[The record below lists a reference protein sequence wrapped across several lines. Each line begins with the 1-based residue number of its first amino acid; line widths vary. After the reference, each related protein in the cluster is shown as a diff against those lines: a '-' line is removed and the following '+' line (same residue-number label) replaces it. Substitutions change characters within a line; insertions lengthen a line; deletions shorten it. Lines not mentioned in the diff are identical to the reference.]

1 MEEQNVLDK
10 TKGRR
15 NKKMEKSLEKLI
27 VKKMVILV
35 TIALS
40 LLGAVS
46 CFLTYI
52 STNQLLKR
60 TVGETA
66 SITADSISYQ
76 LDASKNVVSEI
87 GSLARFSNPDVSKED
102 KQALIEQKRNTYSAR
117 EAGILDVNGVD
128 IFTGEDF
135 GSFGFFARSM
145 AGETCVSSPV
155 VNADRTEAK
164 IYISAPLWQDGMPG
178 TKVAGVVYL
187 VPEED
192 YLDKIV
198 AAVNVSANG
207 YAYML
212 DGAGTTIAHKD
223 HQSVLLEE
231 NTAEDAKTNS
241 KLKKIAAIEQKM
253 TAGES
258 GFAFYA
264 YGGTIKLMAYAPIA
278 GTDGWSVGVNA
289 PKKDF
294 MGTVYLAI
302 VLSLIMLIGSVVVD
316 AIIIKNLA
324 AGISKPIQICA
335 DRLRLLAE
343 GDLRSEIPDMER
355 EDEIGILI
363 HSTKTIAERL
373 QQIIGDMAYVLG
385 NMGQGNFNVDSM
397 ETASYIGDFE
407 PLLTSQREI
416 SAKLNEALRGI
427 QETAGQVTLG
437 SAQLAEGAQTLACGA
452 TDQASSVEEILA
464 TVNEVTDKV
473 VKNAKDAGATSESA
487 RKMEEE
493 TKAST
498 AQMEQMMEAMSR
510 ISEKSAQIGNIIA
523 SIEDIASQTNLLSL
537 NASIEA
543 ARAGEAGRGFAVVA
557 GEIGQLANQSAA
569 AVDETRKLIEDTLK
583 EVQNGD
589 AIAKDTAVTLDKL
602 IAGLQTIIADIE
614 TVGSECEQ
622 QAEMMQQLNM
632 GIEQISNVVESNSA
646 AAQETSATSEEL
658 SAQATAMNELV
669 ERFQLKED

>member
-1 MEEQNVLDK
+1 
-10 TKGRR
+10 
-15 NKKMEKSLEKLI
+15 
-27 VKKMVILV
+27 
-35 TIALS
+35 
-40 LLGAVS
+40 
-46 CFLTYI
+46 
-52 STNQLLKR
+52 
-60 TVGETA
+60 
-66 SITADSISYQ
+66 
-76 LDASKNVVSEI
+76 
-87 GSLARFSNPDVSKED
+87 
-102 KQALIEQKRNTYSAR
+102 
-117 EAGILDVNGVD
+117 
-128 IFTGEDF
+128 
-135 GSFGFFARSM
+135 
-145 AGETCVSSPV
+145 
-155 VNADRTEAK
+155 
-164 IYISAPLWQDGMPG
+164 
-178 TKVAGVVYL
+178 
-187 VPEED
+187 
-192 YLDKIV
+192 
-198 AAVNVSANG
+198 
-207 YAYML
+207 ML

-231 NTAEDAKTNS
+231 NTAEDAKTNN

-289 PKKDF
+289 PKNDF

-335 DRLRLLAE
+335 DRLSLLAE
-343 GDLRSEIPDMER
+343 GDLSSEIPDMER
-355 EDEIGILI
+355 KDEIGILI
-363 HSTKTIAERL
+363 HSTRTIVERL